1 MRNIPFTDLRSQYLE
16 SKNYIDNAI
25 KEVID
30 TSSFLQGPIV
40 DSFETA
46 IKDYCGAESCASMGS
61 GTVALLCA
69 LEAAGVGEGDEVI
82 TVSHTWVSTT
92 ETICNVG
99 AVPVFV
105 DIDDFYH
112 IDVAG
117 IEHRITDKT
126 KAIVF
131 VDMYGQTTN
140 VDSLKAIAN
149 THNLILIEDA
159 AQSFGSSYNSLI
171 SPDVYKT
178 YQVGSIADLT
188 CFSFNP
194 VKNLGAMGDAG
205 AVLLGGFWLMWLTHN
220 KDNSV
225 FLEWKWS
232 AFIVLLAW
240 CIGQN
245 ILVEM
250 FLYHDQLAEGKPLS
264 WAPLSPLGPYF
275 NPILFEF
282 NNRTI
287 MLQSQMPWLI
297 LPWFFYMTLINLN
310 KSS

>member
-1 MRNIPFTDLRSQYLE
+1 MSLEEARVIVVVYTAVLLPLIIYFFNKSKIPSWAPSF
-16 SKNYIDNAI
+16 YIIA
-25 KEVID
+25 VI
-30 TSSFLQGPIV
+30 V
-40 DSFETA
+40 
-46 IKDYCGAESCASMGS
+46 
-61 GTVALLCA
+61 CA
-69 LEAAGVGEGDEVI
+69 LGWEIWFTFGWLDGD
-82 TVSHTWVSTT
+82 
-92 ETICNVG
+92 
-99 AVPVFV
+99 PV
-105 DIDDFYH
+105 DIRRS
-112 IDVAG
+112 A
-117 IEHRITDKT
+117 
-126 KAIVF
+126 A
-131 VDMYGQTTN
+131 
-140 VDSLKAIAN
+140 LN
-149 THNLILIEDA
+149 TWLPKNINWLM
-159 AQSFGSSYNSLI
+159 NS
-171 SPDVYKT
+171 
-178 YQVGSIADLT
+178 
-188 CFSFNP
+188 
-194 VKNLGAMGDAG
+194 MGDAG

>member
-1 MRNIPFTDLRSQYLE
+1 LEEARVIVVVYTVVLLPLIIYFFNKSKIPSWVPSF
-16 SKNYIDNAI
+16 YIIA
-25 KEVID
+25 VI
-30 TSSFLQGPIV
+30 V
-40 DSFETA
+40 
-46 IKDYCGAESCASMGS
+46 
-61 GTVALLCA
+61 CA
-69 LEAAGVGEGDEVI
+69 LGWEIWFTFGWLDGD
-82 TVSHTWVSTT
+82 
-92 ETICNVG
+92 
-99 AVPVFV
+99 PV
-105 DIDDFYH
+105 DIRRS
-112 IDVAG
+112 A
-117 IEHRITDKT
+117 
-126 KAIVF
+126 A
-131 VDMYGQTTN
+131 
-140 VDSLKAIAN
+140 LN
-149 THNLILIEDA
+149 TWLPKNINWLM
-159 AQSFGSSYNSLI
+159 NS
-171 SPDVYKT
+171 
-178 YQVGSIADLT
+178 
-188 CFSFNP
+188 
-194 VKNLGAMGDAG
+194 MGDAG

-297 LPWFFYMTLINLN
+297 LPWFFYITLINLN
-310 KSS
+310 KSKNTDY

>member
-1 MRNIPFTDLRSQYLE
+1 MSLEEARVIVVVYTAVLLPLIIYFFNKSKIPSWVPSF
-16 SKNYIDNAI
+16 YIIA
-25 KEVID
+25 VI
-30 TSSFLQGPIV
+30 V
-40 DSFETA
+40 
-46 IKDYCGAESCASMGS
+46 
-61 GTVALLCA
+61 CA
-69 LEAAGVGEGDEVI
+69 LGWEIWFTFGWLDGD
-82 TVSHTWVSTT
+82 
-92 ETICNVG
+92 
-99 AVPVFV
+99 PV
-105 DIDDFYH
+105 DIRRS
-112 IDVAG
+112 A
-117 IEHRITDKT
+117 
-126 KAIVF
+126 A
-131 VDMYGQTTN
+131 
-140 VDSLKAIAN
+140 LN
-149 THNLILIEDA
+149 TWLPKNINWLM
-159 AQSFGSSYNSLI
+159 NS
-171 SPDVYKT
+171 
-178 YQVGSIADLT
+178 
-188 CFSFNP
+188 
-194 VKNLGAMGDAG
+194 MGDAG

-232 AFIVLLAW
+232 ALIVLLAW

>member
-1 MRNIPFTDLRSQYLE
+1 MSLEEARVIVVVYTAVLLPLIIYFFNKSKIPSWVPSFYIIAVIVCALGWEIWFTFGWLDGDPVDIRRS
-16 SKNYIDNAI
+16 
-25 KEVID
+25 
-30 TSSFLQGPIV
+30 
-40 DSFETA
+40 
-46 IKDYCGAESCASMGS
+46 
-61 GTVALLCA
+61 VALN
-69 LEAAGVGEGDEVI
+69 
-82 TVSHTWVSTT
+82 TWLPKN
-92 ETICNVG
+92 INWL
-99 AVPVFV
+99 
-105 DIDDFYH
+105 
-112 IDVAG
+112 
-117 IEHRITDKT
+117 
-126 KAIVF
+126 
-131 VDMYGQTTN
+131 M
-140 VDSLKAIAN
+140 
-149 THNLILIEDA
+149 
-159 AQSFGSSYNSLI
+159 NS
-171 SPDVYKT
+171 
-178 YQVGSIADLT
+178 
-188 CFSFNP
+188 
-194 VKNLGAMGDAG
+194 MGDAG

>member
-1 MRNIPFTDLRSQYLE
+1 LEEARVIVVVYTAVLLPLIIYFFNKSKIPSWVPSF
-16 SKNYIDNAI
+16 YIIA
-25 KEVID
+25 VI
-30 TSSFLQGPIV
+30 V
-40 DSFETA
+40 
-46 IKDYCGAESCASMGS
+46 
-61 GTVALLCA
+61 CA
-69 LEAAGVGEGDEVI
+69 LGWEIWFTFGWLDGD
-82 TVSHTWVSTT
+82 
-92 ETICNVG
+92 
-99 AVPVFV
+99 PV
-105 DIDDFYH
+105 DIRRS
-112 IDVAG
+112 A
-117 IEHRITDKT
+117 
-126 KAIVF
+126 A
-131 VDMYGQTTN
+131 
-140 VDSLKAIAN
+140 LN
-149 THNLILIEDA
+149 TWLPKNINWLM
-159 AQSFGSSYNSLI
+159 NS
-171 SPDVYKT
+171 
-178 YQVGSIADLT
+178 
-188 CFSFNP
+188 
-194 VKNLGAMGDAG
+194 MGDAG

-297 LPWFFYMTLINLN
+297 LPWFFYITLINLN
-310 KSS
+310 KSKNTDY

>member
-1 MRNIPFTDLRSQYLE
+1 MSLEEARVIVVVYTAVLLPLIIYFFNKSKIPSWVPSF
-16 SKNYIDNAI
+16 YIIA
-25 KEVID
+25 VI
-30 TSSFLQGPIV
+30 V
-40 DSFETA
+40 
-46 IKDYCGAESCASMGS
+46 
-61 GTVALLCA
+61 CA
-69 LEAAGVGEGDEVI
+69 LGWEIWFTFGWLDGD
-82 TVSHTWVSTT
+82 
-92 ETICNVG
+92 
-99 AVPVFV
+99 PV
-105 DIDDFYH
+105 DIRRS
-112 IDVAG
+112 A
-117 IEHRITDKT
+117 
-126 KAIVF
+126 A
-131 VDMYGQTTN
+131 
-140 VDSLKAIAN
+140 LN
-149 THNLILIEDA
+149 TWLPKNINWLM
-159 AQSFGSSYNSLI
+159 NS
-171 SPDVYKT
+171 
-178 YQVGSIADLT
+178 
-188 CFSFNP
+188 
-194 VKNLGAMGDAG
+194 MGDAG

>member
-1 MRNIPFTDLRSQYLE
+1 MSLEEARVIVVVYTAVLLPLIIYFFNKSKIPSWVPSF
-16 SKNYIDNAI
+16 YIIA
-25 KEVID
+25 VI
-30 TSSFLQGPIV
+30 V
-40 DSFETA
+40 
-46 IKDYCGAESCASMGS
+46 
-61 GTVALLCA
+61 CA
-69 LEAAGVGEGDEVI
+69 LGWEIWFTFGWLDGD
-82 TVSHTWVSTT
+82 
-92 ETICNVG
+92 
-99 AVPVFV
+99 PV
-105 DIDDFYH
+105 DIRRS
-112 IDVAG
+112 A
-117 IEHRITDKT
+117 
-126 KAIVF
+126 A
-131 VDMYGQTTN
+131 
-140 VDSLKAIAN
+140 LN
-149 THNLILIEDA
+149 TWLPKNINWLL
-159 AQSFGSSYNSLI
+159 NS
-171 SPDVYKT
+171 
-178 YQVGSIADLT
+178 
-188 CFSFNP
+188 
-194 VKNLGAMGDAG
+194 MGDAG

-310 KSS
+310 KSKNTDY

>member
-1 MRNIPFTDLRSQYLE
+1 LSLEEVRVIVVVYTAVLLPLIIYFFNKSKIPSWVPSFYIIAVIVCAIGWEIWFTFGWLD
-16 SKNYIDNAI
+16 
-25 KEVID
+25 
-30 TSSFLQGPIV
+30 
-40 DSFETA
+40 
-46 IKDYCGAESCASMGS
+46 
-61 GTVALLCA
+61 
-69 LEAAGVGEGDEVI
+69 GD
-82 TVSHTWVSTT
+82 
-92 ETICNVG
+92 
-99 AVPVFV
+99 PV
-105 DIDDFYH
+105 DIRRS
-112 IDVAG
+112 A
-117 IEHRITDKT
+117 
-126 KAIVF
+126 A
-131 VDMYGQTTN
+131 
-140 VDSLKAIAN
+140 LN
-149 THNLILIEDA
+149 TWLPKNINWLM
-159 AQSFGSSYNSLI
+159 NS
-171 SPDVYKT
+171 
-178 YQVGSIADLT
+178 
-188 CFSFNP
+188 
-194 VKNLGAMGDAG
+194 MGDAG

>member
-1 MRNIPFTDLRSQYLE
+1 MEEVRVIVVVYTAVLLPLIIYFFNKSKIPSWVPSFYIIAVIVCAIGWEIWFTFGWLD
-16 SKNYIDNAI
+16 
-25 KEVID
+25 
-30 TSSFLQGPIV
+30 
-40 DSFETA
+40 
-46 IKDYCGAESCASMGS
+46 
-61 GTVALLCA
+61 
-69 LEAAGVGEGDEVI
+69 GD
-82 TVSHTWVSTT
+82 
-92 ETICNVG
+92 
-99 AVPVFV
+99 PV
-105 DIDDFYH
+105 DIRRS
-112 IDVAG
+112 A
-117 IEHRITDKT
+117 
-126 KAIVF
+126 A
-131 VDMYGQTTN
+131 
-140 VDSLKAIAN
+140 LN
-149 THNLILIEDA
+149 TWLPKNINWLM
-159 AQSFGSSYNSLI
+159 NS
-171 SPDVYKT
+171 
-178 YQVGSIADLT
+178 
-188 CFSFNP
+188 
-194 VKNLGAMGDAG
+194 MGDAG

>member
-1 MRNIPFTDLRSQYLE
+1 MSLEEARVIVVVYTAVLLPLIIYFFNKSKIPSWVPSF
-16 SKNYIDNAI
+16 YIIA
-25 KEVID
+25 VI
-30 TSSFLQGPIV
+30 V
-40 DSFETA
+40 
-46 IKDYCGAESCASMGS
+46 
-61 GTVALLCA
+61 CA
-69 LEAAGVGEGDEVI
+69 LGWEIWFTFGWLDGD
-82 TVSHTWVSTT
+82 
-92 ETICNVG
+92 
-99 AVPVFV
+99 PV
-105 DIDDFYH
+105 DIRRS
-112 IDVAG
+112 A
-117 IEHRITDKT
+117 
-126 KAIVF
+126 A
-131 VDMYGQTTN
+131 
-140 VDSLKAIAN
+140 LN
-149 THNLILIEDA
+149 TWLPKNINWLM
-159 AQSFGSSYNSLI
+159 NS
-171 SPDVYKT
+171 
-178 YQVGSIADLT
+178 
-188 CFSFNP
+188 
-194 VKNLGAMGDAG
+194 MGDAG

-282 NNRTI
+282 NDRTI

-310 KSS
+310 KSKNTDY

>member
-1 MRNIPFTDLRSQYLE
+1 MSLEEARVIVVVYTAVLLPLIIYFFNKSKIPSWVPSF
-16 SKNYIDNAI
+16 YIIA
-25 KEVID
+25 VI
-30 TSSFLQGPIV
+30 V
-40 DSFETA
+40 
-46 IKDYCGAESCASMGS
+46 
-61 GTVALLCA
+61 CA
-69 LEAAGVGEGDEVI
+69 LGWEIWFTFGWLDGD
-82 TVSHTWVSTT
+82 
-92 ETICNVG
+92 
-99 AVPVFV
+99 PV
-105 DIDDFYH
+105 DIRRS
-112 IDVAG
+112 A
-117 IEHRITDKT
+117 
-126 KAIVF
+126 A
-131 VDMYGQTTN
+131 
-140 VDSLKAIAN
+140 LN
-149 THNLILIEDA
+149 TWLPKNINWLM
-159 AQSFGSSYNSLI
+159 NS
-171 SPDVYKT
+171 
-178 YQVGSIADLT
+178 
-188 CFSFNP
+188 
-194 VKNLGAMGDAG
+194 MGDAG

-297 LPWFFYMTLINLN
+297 LPWFFYITLINLN
-310 KSS
+310 KSKNTDY

>member
-1 MRNIPFTDLRSQYLE
+1 LEEARVIVVVYTAVLLPLIIYFFNKSKIPSWVPSF
-16 SKNYIDNAI
+16 YIIA
-25 KEVID
+25 VI
-30 TSSFLQGPIV
+30 V
-40 DSFETA
+40 
-46 IKDYCGAESCASMGS
+46 
-61 GTVALLCA
+61 CA
-69 LEAAGVGEGDEVI
+69 LGWEIWFTFGWLDGD
-82 TVSHTWVSTT
+82 
-92 ETICNVG
+92 
-99 AVPVFV
+99 PV
-105 DIDDFYH
+105 DIRRS
-112 IDVAG
+112 A
-117 IEHRITDKT
+117 
-126 KAIVF
+126 A
-131 VDMYGQTTN
+131 
-140 VDSLKAIAN
+140 LN
-149 THNLILIEDA
+149 TWLPKNINWLM
-159 AQSFGSSYNSLI
+159 NS
-171 SPDVYKT
+171 
-178 YQVGSIADLT
+178 
-188 CFSFNP
+188 
-194 VKNLGAMGDAG
+194 MGDAG

-297 LPWFFYMTLINLN
+297 LPWFFYITLINLN
-310 KSS
+310 KSKNTNY